1 MTTPVG
7 PTTPPNY
14 PSFGGD
20 EKPNIGMTQ
29 NEFEGTADSLI
40 DNAAYTGSSA
50 SNNSSNNSD
59 STANNDSNSKTQKQK
74 EINYE
79 FEQLESTARKDRQQT
94 KAEEKQNKQNEL
106 SGG

>member
-7 PTTPPNY
+7 PSTPPSY
-14 PSFGGD
+14 PSFGGN

-29 NEFEGTADSLI
+29 NEFEGTADGLI
-40 DNAAYTGSSA
+40 GNAAYTGSS
-50 SNNSSNNSD
+50 SPTNSD
-59 STANNDSNSKTQKQK
+59 STVNNDSSSKTQKQK
-74 EINYE
+74 ETDYE
-79 FEQLESTARKDRQQT
+79 FKQLDDTAKKDRQQT